1 MIYGSDVIVI
11 GKVVAVFGIKGEV
24 KVYSL
29 SDFPER
35 FEVPGRRWLRRS
47 PDGALQPMDLIRG
60 RAMAAKPNV
69 FLVQWAGVDT
79 RTAAQELLGTEV
91 LVESGDRPPL
101 AADEYYVP
109 DLIGCM
115 VWNQRSGTGV
125 GVVVSVIPAG
135 NDLLEVRVAGQEQTI
150 LIPFVPAIV
159 PVVDVVSRR
168 LEIDPPPGLLGEV

>member
-1 MIYGSDVIVI
+1 MIVI

-47 PDGALQPMDLIRG
+47 PEGTVQPIDLIRG
-60 RAMAAKPNV
+60 RAMAGKPNV
-69 FLVQWAGVDT
+69 FLVQWSGVDT
-79 RTAAQELLGTEV
+79 RTAAQELLGAEV
-91 LVESGDRPPL
+91 LVESSHRPAL
-101 AADEYYVP
+101 ADDEYYVP
-109 DLIGCM
+109 DLIGCT
-115 VWNQRSGTGV
+115 VWNQRSGTDV

-135 NDLLEVRVAGQEQTI
+135 NDLLEVRLTGQEQTI
-150 LIPFVPAIV
+150 LIPFVPVIV

-168 LEIDPPPGLLGEV
+168 LEINPPPGLLGEV